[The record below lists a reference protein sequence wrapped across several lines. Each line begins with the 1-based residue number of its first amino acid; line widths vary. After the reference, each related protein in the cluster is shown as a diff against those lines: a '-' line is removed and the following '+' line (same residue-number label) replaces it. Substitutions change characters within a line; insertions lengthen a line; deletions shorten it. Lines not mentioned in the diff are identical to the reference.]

1 MKSGDTQGIP
11 TWETLQQ
18 ALERLQG
25 AQSRRLSSICMRP
38 SARKPVQL
46 LSRDELE
53 EGDEAEEAFARA
65 LIGYM
70 VLLLRSREWPADKI
84 AADLAE
90 ELPDYEAEIR
100 SALQSLVA

>member
-1 MKSGDTQGIP
+1 MRSDDTQGMP

-25 AQSRRLSSICMRP
+25 AQSRRLASACMRP
-38 SARKPVQL
+38 PDRRPVHL

-53 EGDEAEEAFARA
+53 EGDAAEEEFARA
-65 LIGYM
+65 LIDYM
-70 VLLLRSREWPADKI
+70 VLLLRRREWPTAKI
-84 AADLAE
+84 TADLAQ

-100 SALQSLVA
+100 SAVRSLVA